1 MNKEDET
8 RIFEFPQYAGLCLTK
23 RIYLEAEAVKF
34 ILNYAGLLLTPIC
47 NMSATHS
54 QRNGP
59 ERTHKCEICSKTFDR
74 PSHLERHKATHSN
87 DRRFQCAECGKAF
100 ITQYALHT
108 HERIHANHKL
118 YACALCDAR
127 FTDGSNLAKHV
138 RRVHSEGEIKQ
149 FTRVKCP
156 ACDTAFPTFRE
167 MKNHQV
173 VHIGERRAEESVI
186 TKFTCAFCTLEFDN
200 ENSLSKH
207 QQTHTR
213 TDENPSLSAVNPSSK
228 PSVSAKECKGHVDGS
243 SILVQQ
249 LMQPNDLTD
258 SSIMGQNRI
267 SSPQSQL
274 PPTNYSPHSPVSV
287 TIPCPKPNTQMLGQQ
302 RTAPMILEQPL
313 PQQLQT
319 YNDASEDLHQVHTRQ
334 ANFHCGFEKLVQRI
348 QVAHFQ
354 SATTPPDSIS
364 INQLLASPPLP
375 TYQNDSHLQNQLMP
389 ATEDSEEGGED
400 GGVLDLSTTKSR
412 HQ

>member
-1 MNKEDET
+1 M
-8 RIFEFPQYAGLCLTK
+8 
-23 RIYLEAEAVKF
+23 
-34 ILNYAGLLLTPIC
+34 
-47 NMSATHS
+47 
-54 QRNGP
+54 
-59 ERTHKCEICSKTFDR
+59 
-74 PSHLERHKATHSN
+74 
-87 DRRFQCAECGKAF
+87 
-100 ITQYALHT
+100 
-108 HERIHANHKL
+108 
-118 YACALCDAR
+118 
-127 FTDGSNLAKHV
+127 
-138 RRVHSEGEIKQ
+138 KQ

-173 VHIGERRAEESVI
+173 VHIGERRAEGSVI

-228 PSVSAKECKGHVDGS
+228 PSVSAKEYKGHVDGS
-243 SILVQQ
+243 SITVQQ

-258 SSIMGQNRI
+258 SLIMGQNRI

-274 PPTNYSPHSPVSV
+274 LPTNYSPHSPVSV
-287 TIPCPKPNTQMLGQQ
+287 TIPCPKPNTHMLGQQ
-302 RTAPMILEQPL
+302 FSVVPMILEQPL

-319 YNDASEDLHQVHTRQ
+319 YNGASEDLHQVHTRQ

-348 QVAHFQ
+348 QVAHSQ

-364 INQLLASPPLP
+364 INQLLASPPP
-375 TYQNDSHLQNQLMP
+375 P
-389 ATEDSEEGGED
+389 A
-400 GGVLDLSTTKSR
+400 
-412 HQ
+412 HQFIQCRKASF